1 MDHFEVFG
9 LARRLVIDEADLQ
22 RRFYELSRRHHPDFH
37 QGAPPDEQA
46 RSLEASAR
54 VNAAYRTLRDPIRR
68 VEYLARLEGGGAAT
82 NGDGAKPKA
91 PPGLLA
97 EMFEIQ
103 EALQEAKGG
112 ALDDAG
118 RAALQEQRAR
128 LEVRYGEE
136 EARLRGPL
144 SKAWDG
150 ATSAERPRVLAA
162 CAEAL
167 ATRAYL
173 RTVIDDLAQAL
184 GEGQEPHVTHHRH

>member
-9 LARRLVIDEADLQ
+9 LPRRLGMDEADLQ

-46 RSLEASAR
+46 RSLETSAR
-54 VNAAYRTLRDPIRR
+54 INAAYRTLREPIRR
-68 VEYLARLEGGGAAT
+68 VEYLVRLEGGEEAT

-103 EALQEAKGG
+103 EALQEARDGG
-112 ALDDAG
+112 LDETG
-118 RAALQEQRAR
+118 RAVLQDERAR
-128 LEVRYGEE
+128 LEVRYREV

-144 SKAWDG
+144 SKAWDD
-150 ATSAERPRVLAA
+150 ATGEERPGVLAA
-162 CAEAL
+162 CRESL

-173 RTVIDDLAQAL
+173 RTVIDDLAHVL

>member
-9 LARRLVIDEADLQ
+9 LPRRLVIDEADLQ

-37 QGAPPDEQA
+37 QGGSPDEQA
-46 RSLEASAR
+46 DSLTTSAR
-54 VNAAYRTLRDPIRR
+54 VNAAYRALRDPIRR
-68 VEYLARLEGGGAAT
+68 VEYLVRLEGG
-82 NGDGAKPKA
+82 DGAESERTRAKA
-91 PPGLLA
+91 PAGLLA

-103 EALQEAKGG
+103 EALQEARAG

-118 RAALQEQRAR
+118 RAALREQLAHLRSR
-128 LEVRYGEE
+128 QQEE

-144 SKAWDG
+144 FEAWDG
-150 ATSAERPRVLAA
+150 APAEARPRIVAA

-173 RTVIDDLAQAL
+173 RTVIEDLVQAL
-184 GEGQEPHVTHHRH
+184 GEGQEHVAHHRH